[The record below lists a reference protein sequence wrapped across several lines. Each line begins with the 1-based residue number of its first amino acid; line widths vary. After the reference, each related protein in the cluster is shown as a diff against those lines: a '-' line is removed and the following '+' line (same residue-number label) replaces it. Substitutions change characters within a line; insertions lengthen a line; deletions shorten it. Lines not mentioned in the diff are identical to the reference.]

1 MSMNF
6 FRVDV
11 VLVPRS
17 INRCAYELAQIGLN
31 WDPDRS
37 HVWIDPLPEF
47 VQSLVSHD
55 VNVPPQI

>member
-1 MSMNF
+1 MSVNF

-11 VLVPRS
+11 VHVPRS
-17 INRCAYELAQIGLN
+17 SNRCAHKLARIGLN

-37 HVWIDPLPEF
+37 HVLIDPLPEF

-55 VNVPPQI
+55 VIVPP